1 MMHVIK
7 LFFLFES
14 VNFELTL

>member
-7 LFFLFES
+7 LFFYS
-14 VNFELTL
+14 NQ